1 MGRPCG
7 CGGGQQLN
15 RLGRPARTASTTPLD
30 PTTALFAAA
39 KVTYEVLPHAGGTG
53 KRFSTL
59 AAAQDYARRTRGV
72 IRTL

>member
-1 MGRPCG
+1 MGCNCG
-7 CGGGQQLN
+7 KARAQSARRGAVVEAN
-15 RLGRPARTASTTPLD
+15 REHVD
-30 PTTALFAAA
+30 PTRALFAAA
-39 KVTYEVLPHAGGTG
+39 RPSYEVVAHAGGRG